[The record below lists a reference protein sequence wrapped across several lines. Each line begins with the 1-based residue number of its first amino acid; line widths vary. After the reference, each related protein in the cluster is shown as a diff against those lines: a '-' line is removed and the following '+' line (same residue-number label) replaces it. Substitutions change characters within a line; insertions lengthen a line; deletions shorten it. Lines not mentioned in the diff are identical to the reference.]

1 MKKNLLQK
9 NRKKTILTALALGL
23 CLLTPWH
30 RAEAVTSYTT
40 PNGLFR
46 LDYYSAGEKVT
57 GKWYDEIM
65 LEEDRVYLTSQG
77 ELPDWQKERL
87 HFAADYWEGVLKH
100 TKTAKQPAVLAV
112 TVNHDYYNAAAQA
125 GYCDVE
131 RNGQTVS
138 VPMPN
143 AVINHGQTPR
153 SEDGPAG
160 FVVIGTLMFPPDGEQ
175 DRYDMPLPQVS
186 YIALTP
192 TVIHEICHALGIGA
206 HEAPLTRFSE
216 KTFLYESH
224 LYDWRG
230 VQAKP
235 GMEIRT
241 VNHEA
246 ETEPYFDLPRY
257 FDDWP
262 DAAVPYFSGS
272 HVRNVLEEAELRAY
286 NYYGEKL
293 EQKVPG
299 LPVDGNEGY
308 GDEDVVNLSHI
319 ELRNGWMSH
328 QAWRN
333 YVSFMEA
340 ELAVL
345 QDLGYT
351 IDRRDFFGRS
361 VYSDGRI
368 IVNDAP
374 YYARNAD
381 GTAYIAGAYNE
392 NPYGMGLHIYGSGN
406 TVFQNAPLLTKGM
419 AAVGI
424 RIDGCG
430 NNVTV
435 SRGVNV
441 QADGPNGNG
450 ILAAFGK
457 DHRITLAEG
466 SKVTADG
473 EGGIGAAFDFGQ
485 NELGNEYGSR
495 ASYAAR
501 YASQYV
507 YGFED
512 TLDSDL
518 LETDGPLVDD
528 FTVRGEL
535 SGKKAAIAI
544 SDNAFVKN
552 IHIGT
557 GAKLSGDIV
566 SRWVYDDDKITT
578 VINGETIPD
587 PGMARQ
593 YEGDEELTTRLSFE
607 GTGLTYNGNITG
619 ADNMRLNV
627 SGSLVYGGTAK
638 VLSATLEKGGSLFGG
653 TYDLIPGGAVR
664 DASSAVGYSL
674 PYKLN
679 GNPKELQNVGL
690 FTNHGTIGA
699 TDKNSSLRIHG
710 DLLSDGTL
718 LAWAGGSARHI
729 AVSGRANIDGSDV
742 QVANWSE
749 VLPDET
755 VTVLTAS
762 SIEGDTKTPV
772 GTRYAVSGMMSA
784 ENKIEN
790 NVLSVVTR
798 TENNLGEMDE
808 TQSETFGA
816 MTAMYSNLKNN
827 NDARVNEM
835 RTLFHLPSS
844 EAKEALRAISSN
856 ASAKNMAAVQRSNVT
871 QHLLSARLNEAFTTK
886 PVKVKIPVQHLM
898 DVNESKA
905 VSTEREIALK
915 QNAVEQNIIS
925 KNATAQAADKMDD
938 GVDVS
943 LNVLEPAANEI
954 WLKFGKNWG
963 DVRGDTDYHSTVTL
977 LGWDKAVGKN
987 WRAGVF
993 AGYGQTNFT
1002 DNSSGNKLKDVRFG
1016 LYAGFNNAK
1025 SEGMAYLDYG
1035 WMRNKLRRGVMGM
1048 TAGADYHSRI
1058 LEVGGEYLY
1067 DLQAGQNKAWHVRP
1081 YVNAQL
1087 SRLWQ
1092 NGYREDGAGVF
1103 NQVVDSKHNDYF
1115 GMGAGVEFKRYLA
1128 GGNYA
1133 IRAGVKHAFAGA
1145 EPRLRY
1151 SYMGDAA
1158 NTYDMRN
1165 VQDKTHFV
1173 LSIGGEVEVAKGWS
1187 IGGDAIWQRGRH
1199 DKDLS
1204 CSVTVRRMW

>member
-1 MKKNLLQK
+1 MKKYLSGRK
-9 NRKKTILTALALGL
+9 KKTILTALALGL

-112 TVNHDYYNAAAQA
+112 TVNHDFDNAAAQPS
-125 GYCDVE
+125 YSDVE

-143 AVINHGQTPR
+143 AVINHGQTLR

-160 FVVIGTLMFPPDGEQ
+160 FVVIGTPLFPPDGEQ
-175 DRYDMPLPQVS
+175 TRYDTPLPQVS
-186 YIALTP
+186 YMALTS

-206 HEAPLTRFSE
+206 HELPLTRFSE
-216 KTFLYESH
+216 KPNLYESH

-272 HVRNVLEEAELRAY
+272 HVRDVLEESELRAY

-299 LPVDGNEGY
+299 LPVNGNEGL
-308 GDEDVVNLSHI
+308 DSEDLVDLSHI

-328 QAWRN
+328 QVWRN

-345 QDLGYT
+345 QDLGYA

-361 VYSDGRI
+361 VYGDGRT

-381 GTAYIAGAYNE
+381 GTAYIAGAYNK

-406 TVFQNAPLLTKGM
+406 TVFQNAPLMTKGM

-430 NNVTV
+430 NDVTV
-435 SRGVNV
+435 NRGVNV

-450 ILAAFGK
+450 ILTAFGK
-457 DHRITLAEG
+457 DHRITLTEG

-485 NELGNEYGSR
+485 NELGNEFGSR

-501 YASQYV
+501 YFSQYV
-507 YGFED
+507 YQYEA
-512 TLDSDL
+512 TLDSDWV
-518 LETDGPLVDD
+518 ETDGPLATD

-578 VINGETIPD
+578 VINGETLPD

-593 YEGDEELTTRLSFE
+593 YDGNDELTTRLSFE

-627 SGSLVYGGTAK
+627 SGGLVYGGTAK
-638 VLSATLEKGGSLFGG
+638 VLSATVEKGGSLFGG

-679 GNPKELQNVGL
+679 GNPKELQNVGM

-718 LAWAGGSARHI
+718 LAWAGGSAGHI
-729 AVSGRANIDGSDV
+729 AVSGRANIEGSDV
-742 QVANWSE
+742 QVANWND
-749 VLPDET
+749 VLPDEKI
-755 VTVLTAS
+755 TVLTAAS
-762 SIEGDTKTPV
+762 VKGDTKTPM
-772 GTRYAVSGMMSA
+772 GRSYAVSGMMSA
-784 ENKIEN
+784 ENRIEN

-798 TENNLGEMDE
+798 TENNLGAMD
-808 TQSETFGA
+808 TAQRETFDA
-816 MTAMYSNLKNN
+816 MTAMYHKLKKN
-827 NDARVNEM
+827 NDARVDEM
-835 RTLFHLPSS
+835 RTLFHLPSA
-844 EAKEALRAISSN
+844 EAKEALSSISSN
-856 ASAKNMAAVQRSNVT
+856 AAAKSIAAVQRSNVT
-871 QHLLSARLNEAFTTK
+871 QHLLSARLNEAFTSK
-886 PVKVKIPVQHLM
+886 PVKVKIPVQHLN
-898 DVNESKA
+898 DSEDDSVEISTKA
-905 VSTEREIALK
+905 V
-915 QNAVEQNIIS
+915 
-925 KNATAQAADKMDD
+925 
-938 GVDVS
+938 
-943 LNVLEPAANEI
+943 EPAANEI

-963 DVRGDTDYHSTVTL
+963 DVQGNTDYHSTVTL

-993 AGYGQTNFT
+993 AGYGQTSFT
-1002 DNSSGNKLKDVRFG
+1002 DNSSSNKLKDVRFG

-1025 SEGMAYLDYG
+1025 SEGMVYLDYG
-1035 WMRNKLRRGVMGM
+1035 WLRNKLRRGVMGM

-1058 LEVGGEYLY
+1058 LELGGEYLY
-1067 DLQAGQNKAWHVRP
+1067 DLQAGKNKAWHVRP

-1128 GGNYA
+1128 GGSYA

-1173 LSIGGEVEVAKGWS
+1173 LSIGGEVEVSKGWS
-1187 IGGDAIWQRGRH
+1187 IGGDATWQRGRH

>member
-1 MKKNLLQK
+1 MKKYLSGRK
-9 NRKKTILTALALGL
+9 KKTILTSLALGL

-100 TKTAKQPAVLAV
+100 TKTAKQPVVLAV
-112 TVNHDYYNAAAQA
+112 TVNHDYYNAAAQP
-125 GYCDVE
+125 GYTDME
-131 RNGQTVS
+131 IDGQTVS

-143 AVINHGQTPR
+143 AVINHGQTLR

-160 FVVIGTLMFPPDGEQ
+160 FVVIGTPLFPPDGEQ
-175 DRYDMPLPQVS
+175 TRYDTPLPQVS
-186 YIALTP
+186 YMALTS

-206 HEAPLTRFSE
+206 HELPLTRFSE
-216 KTFLYESH
+216 KPNLYESH

-272 HVRNVLEEAELRAY
+272 HVRDVLEESELRAY

-299 LPVDGNEGY
+299 LPVNGNEGL
-308 GDEDVVNLSHI
+308 DSEDLVDLSHI

-328 QAWRN
+328 QVWRN

-345 QDLGYT
+345 QDLGYA

-361 VYSDGRI
+361 VYGDGRT

-381 GTAYIAGAYNE
+381 GTAYIAGAYNK

-406 TVFQNAPLLTKGM
+406 TVFQNAPLMTKGM

-430 NNVTV
+430 NDVTV
-435 SRGVNV
+435 NRGVNV

-450 ILAAFGK
+450 ILTAFGK
-457 DHRITLAEG
+457 DHRITLTEG

-485 NELGNEYGSR
+485 NELGNEFGSR

-501 YASQYV
+501 YFSQYV
-507 YGFED
+507 YKYEA
-512 TLDSDL
+512 TLDSDWV
-518 LETDGPLVDD
+518 ETDGPLATD

-578 VINGETIPD
+578 VINGETLPD

-593 YEGDEELTTRLSFE
+593 YDGNDELTTRLSFE

-627 SGSLVYGGTAK
+627 SGGLLYGGTAK
-638 VLSATLEKGGSLFGG
+638 VLSAAVEKGGSLFGG

-679 GNPKELQNVGL
+679 GNPKELQSVGL
-690 FTNHGTIGA
+690 FTNHGTISA
-699 TDKNSSLRIHG
+699 AMKNTKLRING

-718 LAWAGGSARHI
+718 LAWAGGSAGHI
-729 AVSGRANIDGSDV
+729 AVSGRANIEGSDV
-742 QVANWSE
+742 QVANWND
-749 VLPDET
+749 VLPDEKI
-755 VTVLTAS
+755 TVLTAAS
-762 SIEGDTKTPV
+762 VKGDTKTPT
-772 GTRYAVSGMMSA
+772 GRSYAVSGMMSA
-784 ENKIEN
+784 ENRIEN

-798 TENNLGEMDE
+798 TENNLGAMD
-808 TQSETFGA
+808 TAQRETFDA
-816 MTAMYSNLKNN
+816 MTAMYHNLKKN
-827 NDARVNEM
+827 NDARVDEM
-835 RTLFHLPSS
+835 RTLFHLPSA

-856 ASAKNMAAVQRSNVT
+856 AAAKNMAAVQRSNVT

-905 VSTEREIALK
+905 VSTEREI
-915 QNAVEQNIIS
+915 
-925 KNATAQAADKMDD
+925 MDD
-938 GVDVS
+938 GADVS
-943 LNVLEPAANEI
+943 LNVLEPAANDI

-963 DVRGDTDYHSTVTL
+963 DVQGDTDYHSTATL

-1002 DNSSGNKLKDVRFG
+1002 DNSSSNKLKDVRFG

-1035 WMRNKLRRGVMGM
+1035 WMHNKLRRGVMGM
-1048 TAGADYHSRI
+1048 TASADYHSRI
-1058 LEVGGEYLY
+1058 LELGGEYLY

-1128 GGNYA
+1128 GGSYA
-1133 IRAGVKHAFAGA
+1133 VRAGVKHAFAGA

-1173 LSIGGEVEVAKGWS
+1173 LSIGGEVEVSKGWS
-1187 IGGDAIWQRGRH
+1187 IGGDATWQRGCH

>member
-1 MKKNLLQK
+1 M
-9 NRKKTILTALALGL
+9 RRT
-23 CLLTPWH
+23 
-30 RAEAVTSYTT
+30 
-40 PNGLFR
+40 
-46 LDYYSAGEKVT
+46 
-57 GKWYDEIM
+57 M
-65 LEEDRVYLTSQG
+65 
-77 ELPDWQKERL
+77 
-87 HFAADYWEGVLKH
+87 
-100 TKTAKQPAVLAV
+100 PA
-112 TVNHDYYNAAAQA
+112 
-125 GYCDVE
+125 
-131 RNGQTVS
+131 
-138 VPMPN
+138 M
-143 AVINHGQTPR
+143 
-153 SEDGPAG
+153 
-160 FVVIGTLMFPPDGEQ
+160 
-175 DRYDMPLPQVS
+175 
-186 YIALTP
+186 
-192 TVIHEICHALGIGA
+192 
-206 HEAPLTRFSE
+206 
-216 KTFLYESH
+216 
-224 LYDWRG
+224 
-230 VQAKP
+230 
-235 GMEIRT
+235 RT
-241 VNHEA
+241 VRN
-246 ETEPYFDLPRY
+246 ET
-257 FDDWP
+257 
-262 DAAVPYFSGS
+262 
-272 HVRNVLEEAELRAY
+272 
-286 NYYGEKL
+286 
-293 EQKVPG
+293 
-299 LPVDGNEGY
+299 
-308 GDEDVVNLSHI
+308 
-319 ELRNGWMSH
+319 
-328 QAWRN
+328 
-333 YVSFMEA
+333 
-340 ELAVL
+340 
-345 QDLGYT
+345 
-351 IDRRDFFGRS
+351 
-361 VYSDGRI
+361 
-368 IVNDAP
+368 
-374 YYARNAD
+374 
-381 GTAYIAGAYNE
+381 
-392 NPYGMGLHIYGSGN
+392 PYGMGLHIYGSGN
-406 TVFQNAPLLTKGM
+406 TVIQNAPLLTKGM

-435 SRGVNV
+435 SKGVNV
-441 QADGPNGNG
+441 QADGLNGNG

-457 DHRITLAEG
+457 DHRITLTEG

-485 NELGNEYGSR
+485 NSLGNEFGSR

-501 YASQYV
+501 YFSQYV
-507 YGFED
+507 YGQER

-528 FTVRGEL
+528 FTVQGEL

-578 VINGETIPD
+578 FIDGETLPD

-593 YEGDEELTTRLSFE
+593 YDGNDELTTRLSFE

-627 SGSLVYGGTAK
+627 SGSLVYSGTAK
-638 VLSATLEKGGSLFGG
+638 VLSATVEKGGSLFGG
-653 TYDLIPGGAVR
+653 TYDLIPDGAVCN
-664 DASSAVGYSL
+664 ASPTVGYTL
-674 PYKLN
+674 PYKIN
-679 GNPKELQNVGL
+679 GSARELQNVGL

-699 TDKNSSLRIHG
+699 TDKNSSLRING
-710 DLLSDGTL
+710 DLLSDGML
-718 LAWAGGSARHI
+718 LAWAGSGAGHI
-729 AVSGRANIDGSDV
+729 AVSGRAKIDGSDV

-749 VLPDET
+749 VLPDEK

-762 SIEGDTKTPV
+762 SIEGDTKTPT
-772 GTRYAVSGMMSA
+772 GRSYAVSGMMSA
-784 ENKIEN
+784 ENRIEN

-798 TENNLGEMDE
+798 TENNLGAMDAA
-808 TQSETFGA
+808 QRETFDA
-816 MTAMYSNLKNN
+816 MTTMYNNLKNN
-827 NDARVNEM
+827 NDVRMNEM
-835 RTLFHLPSS
+835 RTLFHLPSA

-856 ASAKNMAAVQRSNVT
+856 AAAKNMAAVQRSNVT

-963 DVRGDTDYHSTVTL
+963 DVRGDTDYHSTATL

-1002 DNSSGNKLKDVRFG
+1002 DNNSSNKLKDVRFG

-1025 SEGMAYLDYG
+1025 SEGMVYLDYG

-1087 SRLWQ
+1087 SSLWQ
-1092 NGYREDGAGVF
+1092 NGYSEDGAGVF
-1103 NQVVDSKHNDYF
+1103 NQVVQSKHNDYF

>member
-1 MKKNLLQK
+1 MLKGIKMKKYLSRRK
-9 NRKKTILTALALGL
+9 KKTILTALALGL
-23 CLLTPWH
+23 CLVSPWH

-46 LDYYSAGEKVT
+46 LDYYGAGEKVT

-87 HFAADYWEGVLKH
+87 NFAADYWEGVLKH

-112 TVNHDYYNAAAQA
+112 TVNHDFDNAAAQPS
-125 GYCDVE
+125 YSDVE

-138 VPMPN
+138 VATPN
-143 AVINHGQTPR
+143 AVLNDGKTLRPV
-153 SEDGPAG
+153 DGPAG
-160 FVVIGTLMFPPDGEQ
+160 FVVIGTPLFPPDCEQ

-186 YIALTP
+186 YIALTSS
-192 TVIHEICHALGIGA
+192 VIHELGHALGIGA

-299 LPVDGNEGY
+299 LPIDGNEGY

-361 VYSDGRI
+361 VYGDGRTI
-368 IVNDAP
+368 MNDAP

-381 GTAYIAGAYNE
+381 GTAYIAGAYNK

-406 TVFQNAPLLTKGM
+406 TVFQNAPLMTKGM

-430 NNVTV
+430 NDVTV

-485 NELGNEYGSR
+485 NNLGNEYGAR
-495 ASYAAR
+495 ASYAGR
-501 YASQYV
+501 YLSQYV

-512 TLDSDL
+512 VLETAL

-552 IHIGT
+552 IHIST
-557 GAKLSGDIV
+557 GAKLSGDIL

-578 VINGETIPD
+578 FINGETVPD

-607 GTGLTYNGNITG
+607 GTGLTYSGNITG

-627 SGSLVYGGTAK
+627 SGGLLYGGTAK
-638 VLSATLEKGGSLFGG
+638 VLSATVEKGGSLFGG
-653 TYDLIPGGAVR
+653 RYDLIPGGAVR

-674 PYKLN
+674 PYKIN
-679 GNPKELQNVGL
+679 GSQKKLQNVGL

-699 TDKNSSLRIHG
+699 TGKNSSLRVNG
-710 DLLSDGTL
+710 DLLSDGML
-718 LAWAGGSARHI
+718 LAWAGGSAGHI
-729 AVSGRANIDGSDV
+729 AVSGRANIEGSDV
-742 QVANWSE
+742 QIANWND

-755 VTVLTAS
+755 VTVLTAAS
-762 SIEGDTKTPV
+762 VKGDTKTPL

-784 ENKIEN
+784 ENRIDN

-798 TENNLGEMDE
+798 TENNLGAIDAA
-808 TQSETFGA
+808 QRETFDA
-816 MTAMYSNLKNN
+816 MASMYHNLKNS

-835 RTLFHLPSS
+835 RTLFHLPSA

-856 ASAKNMAAVQRSNVT
+856 LAAKSMAAVQRSNVT
-871 QHLLSARLNEAFTTK
+871 QHLLSARLNEAFTSK
-886 PVKVKIPVQHLM
+886 PVKVKIPVQHLN
-898 DVNESKA
+898 DSE
-905 VSTEREIALK
+905 
-915 QNAVEQNIIS
+915 
-925 KNATAQAADKMDD
+925 DD
-938 GVDVS
+938 GVEITTKTV
-943 LNVLEPAANEI
+943 EPAANEI

-963 DVRGDTDYHSTVTL
+963 DVRGDTDYHSTATL

-993 AGYGQTNFT
+993 AGYGQTSFA
-1002 DNSSGNKLKDVRFG
+1002 DNTSGNKLKDTRFG

-1025 SEGMAYLDYG
+1025 SEGMVYLDYG
-1035 WMRNKLRRGVMGM
+1035 WLRNKLRRGVMGM

-1058 LEVGGEYLY
+1058 LELGGEYLY
-1067 DLQAGQNKAWHVRP
+1067 DLQAGLNKAWHVRP

-1092 NGYREDGAGVF
+1092 NGYSEDGDGVF
-1103 NQVVDSKHNDYF
+1103 NQVVQGKHNDYF
-1115 GMGAGVEFKRYLA
+1115 GMGLGVEFKRYLA
-1128 GGNYA
+1128 GGTYA

-1187 IGGDAIWQRGRH
+1187 VGGDATFQRGSH
-1199 DKDLS
+1199 DKDWS
-1204 CSVTVRRMW
+1204 CGITVRRMW

>member
-1 MKKNLLQK
+1 MKKYLSR
-9 NRKKTILTALALGL
+9 RKKRTILTALALGL
-23 CLLTPWH
+23 WLLTPWH

-46 LDYYSAGEKVT
+46 LDYYGAGESFT
-57 GKWYDEIM
+57 GKWYEDNMIDYGEDAP
-65 LEEDRVYLTSQG
+65 LEFERDKRYMTSQD
-77 ELPDWQKERL
+77 ELPDWQKEHL
-87 HFAADYWEGVLKH
+87 NFAADYCEALLKH

-112 TVNHDYYNAAAQA
+112 TVNNDLYNAAAE
-125 GYCDVE
+125 GSNTDVKI
-131 RNGQTVS
+131 NGQS
-138 VPMPN
+138 VGVPSPN
-143 AVINHGQTPR
+143 AVINHGKILTA
-153 SEDGPAG
+153 EDGPAG
-160 FVVIGTLMFPPDGEQ
+160 FMVLGAPLFPPDGEQ
-175 DRYDMPLPQVS
+175 GRYDMPLPQDS
-186 YIALTP
+186 QLGLAS
-192 TVIHEICHALGIGA
+192 TVIHEFGHALGFWTSD
-206 HEAPLTRFSE
+206 APMTRFSE
-216 KTFLYESH
+216 KSYLYESH

-230 VQAKP
+230 VQAQP

-241 VNHEA
+241 PNREA
-246 ETEPYFDLPRY
+246 ATEPYFDLPKYINAR
-257 FDDWP
+257 P
-262 DAAVPYFSGS
+262 NAAIPYFSGQ
-272 HVRNVLEEAELRAY
+272 HVSDVLEGEELRTY
-286 NYYGEKL
+286 NYFGIKL
-293 EQKVPG
+293 DQKVPG
-299 LPVDGNEGY
+299 LPVNGNEG
-308 GDEDVVNLSHI
+308 DDSEDYVDLTHI
-319 ELRNGWMSH
+319 ELRNSQMSH
-328 QAWRN
+328 QSWSN
-333 YVSFMEA
+333 YMSFMEA
-340 ELAVL
+340 ELAAL

-361 VYSDGRI
+361 VYGDGRT

-381 GTAYIAGAYNE
+381 GTAYVAGAYNE
-392 NPYGMGLHIYGSGN
+392 NPYGMGLHIYGSEN
-406 TVFQNAPLLTKGM
+406 TVLQNAPLMTKGV

-430 NNVTV
+430 NSVTV
-435 SRGVNV
+435 GRGVNV

-450 ILAAFGK
+450 ILVAYGK
-457 DHRITLAEG
+457 NHKITLAEG
-466 SKVTADG
+466 SKVTADS

-485 NELGNEYGSR
+485 NNAGNEYGAR
-495 ASYAAR
+495 ASYAGR
-501 YASQYV
+501 YLSQYV
-507 YGFED
+507 HQYEA
-512 TLDSDL
+512 TLDSDWV
-518 LETDGPLVDD
+518 ETDGPLATD
-528 FTVRGEL
+528 FTVQGEL

-578 VINGETIPD
+578 VIYGEVLPD
-587 PGMARQ
+587 PAMQRQ
-593 YEGDEELTTRLSFE
+593 YDGNDELTTRLSFE

-627 SGSLVYGGTAK
+627 SGGLLYGGTAK
-638 VLSATLEKGGSLFGG
+638 VLSATVEKGGSLFGG
-653 TYDLIPGGAVR
+653 TYDLIPDGAVR
-664 DASSAVGYSL
+664 NASPNLGYSL

-679 GNPKELQNVGL
+679 GSARELQNVGL

-699 TDKNSSLRIHG
+699 TDKNSSLRING
-710 DLLSDGTL
+710 DLLSDGML
-718 LAWAGGSARHI
+718 LAWAGSGAGHI
-729 AVSGRANIDGSDV
+729 AVSGRAKIDGSDV

-762 SIEGDTKTPV
+762 SIDGNTKTPV

-784 ENKIEN
+784 ENIIEN

-798 TENNLGEMDE
+798 TENNLGAMDAA
-808 TQSETFGA
+808 QRETFDA
-816 MTAMYSNLKNN
+816 MTTMYNNLKNN
-827 NDARVNEM
+827 NDVRVDEM
-835 RTLFHLPSS
+835 RTLFHLPSA
-844 EAKEALRAISSN
+844 EAKEALSSISSN
-856 ASAKNMAAVQRSNVT
+856 AAAKNMAAVQCSNVT

-886 PVKVKIPVQHLM
+886 PMKVKIPVQHL
-898 DVNESKA
+898 DES
-905 VSTEREIALK
+905 
-915 QNAVEQNIIS
+915 N
-925 KNATAQAADKMDD
+925 DD
-938 GVDVS
+938 GVEITTKTV
-943 LNVLEPAANEI
+943 EPAANEI

-963 DVRGDTDYHSTVTL
+963 DVKGNTDYHSTVTL
-977 LGWDKAVGKN
+977 LGWDKAAGKN

-993 AGYGQTNFT
+993 AGYGQTSFT
-1002 DNSSGNKLKDVRFG
+1002 DNSSSNKLKDVRFG

-1025 SEGMAYLDYG
+1025 SEGMVYLDYG

-1048 TAGADYHSRI
+1048 TASADYHSRI

-1103 NQVVDSKHNDYF
+1103 NQVVQSKHNDYF

-1133 IRAGVKHAFAGA
+1133 IRAGVKHALAGA

-1151 SYMGDAA
+1151 SYMGDQA
-1158 NTYDMRN
+1158 NTYDMHN

-1173 LSIGGEVEVAKGWS
+1173 LSIGGEIQIAKGWS
-1187 IGGDAIWQRGRH
+1187 LGGDATWQRGRH

-1204 CSVTVRRMW
+1204 CSVMVKRMW

>member
-1 MKKNLLQK
+1 MKKYLSRRK
-9 NRKKTILTALALGL
+9 KKTILTALALGL

-112 TVNHDYYNAAAQA
+112 TVNHDYYNAAGQP
-125 GYCDVE
+125 GYTDME
-131 RNGQTVS
+131 IDGQTVS

-175 DRYDMPLPQVS
+175 TRYDTPLPQVS
-186 YIALTP
+186 YMAFTP

-206 HEAPLTRFSE
+206 HEVPLTRFSE
-216 KTFLYESH
+216 KPNLYESH

-235 GMEIRT
+235 GMEIQT

-246 ETEPYFDLPRY
+246 KTEPYFDLPRY
-257 FDDWP
+257 VDDRP

-272 HVRNVLEEAELRAY
+272 HVSDVLEGSELRAY
-286 NYYGEKL
+286 NYYGYKL

-299 LPVDGNEGY
+299 LPINGNEGY
-308 GDEDVVNLSHI
+308 GDIDKVDLSHI

-328 QAWRN
+328 QMWRN
-333 YVSFMEA
+333 YVGFMEA

-345 QDLGYT
+345 QDLGYS

-361 VYSDGRI
+361 VYGDGRT

-392 NPYGMGLHIYGSGN
+392 TPYGMGLHIYGSGN
-406 TVFQNAPLLTKGM
+406 TVIQNAPLLTKGM

-435 SRGVNV
+435 SKGVNV
-441 QADGPNGNG
+441 QADGLNGNG

-457 DHRITLAEG
+457 DHRITLTEG

-485 NELGNEYGSR
+485 NSLGNEFGSR

-501 YASQYV
+501 YFSQYV
-507 YGFED
+507 YGQER

-528 FTVRGEL
+528 FTVQGEL

-578 VINGETIPD
+578 FIDGETLPD

-593 YEGDEELTTRLSFE
+593 YDGNDELTTRLSFE

-627 SGSLVYGGTAK
+627 SGSLVYSGTAK
-638 VLSATLEKGGSLFGG
+638 VLSATVEKGGSLFGG
-653 TYDLIPGGAVR
+653 TYDLIPDGAVCN
-664 DASSAVGYSL
+664 ASPTVGYTL
-674 PYKLN
+674 PYKIN
-679 GNPKELQNVGL
+679 GSARELQNVGL

-699 TDKNSSLRIHG
+699 TDKNSSLRING
-710 DLLSDGTL
+710 DLLSDGML
-718 LAWAGGSARHI
+718 LAWAGSGAGHI
-729 AVSGRANIDGSDV
+729 AVSGRAKIDGSDV

-749 VLPDET
+749 VLPDEK

-762 SIEGDTKTPV
+762 SIEGDTKTPT
-772 GTRYAVSGMMSA
+772 GRSYAVSGMMSA
-784 ENKIEN
+784 ENRIEN

-798 TENNLGEMDE
+798 TENNLGAMDAA
-808 TQSETFGA
+808 QRETFDA
-816 MTAMYSNLKNN
+816 MTTMYNNLKNN
-827 NDARVNEM
+827 NDVRMNEM
-835 RTLFHLPSS
+835 RTLFHLPSA

-856 ASAKNMAAVQRSNVT
+856 AAAKNMAAVQRSNVT

-886 PVKVKIPVQHLM
+886 PVKVKIPVQHL
-898 DVNESKA
+898 
-905 VSTEREIALK
+905 
-915 QNAVEQNIIS
+915 
-925 KNATAQAADKMDD
+925 
-938 GVDVS
+938 VDVS

-963 DVRGDTDYHSTVTL
+963 DVRGDTDYHSTATL

-1002 DNSSGNKLKDVRFG
+1002 DNNSSNKLKDVRFG

-1025 SEGMAYLDYG
+1025 SEGMVYLDYG

-1087 SRLWQ
+1087 SSLWQ
-1092 NGYREDGAGVF
+1092 NGYSEDGAGVF
-1103 NQVVDSKHNDYF
+1103 NQVVQSKHNDYF

>member
-1 MKKNLLQK
+1 MKKYLSGRK
-9 NRKKTILTALALGL
+9 KKTILTSLALGL

-112 TVNHDYYNAAAQA
+112 TVNHDYYNAAAQP
-125 GYCDVE
+125 GYTDME
-131 RNGQTVS
+131 IDGQTVS

-143 AVINHGQTPR
+143 AVINHGQTLR

-160 FVVIGTLMFPPDGEQ
+160 FVVIGTPLFPPDGEQ
-175 DRYDMPLPQVS
+175 TRYDTPLPQVS
-186 YIALTP
+186 YMALTS

-206 HEAPLTRFSE
+206 HELPLTRFSE
-216 KTFLYESH
+216 KPNLYESH

-272 HVRNVLEEAELRAY
+272 HVRDVLEESELRAY

-299 LPVDGNEGY
+299 LPVNGNEGL
-308 GDEDVVNLSHI
+308 DSEDLVDLSHI

-328 QAWRN
+328 QVWRN

-345 QDLGYT
+345 QDLGYA

-361 VYSDGRI
+361 VYGDGRT

-381 GTAYIAGAYNE
+381 GTAYIAGAYNK

-406 TVFQNAPLLTKGM
+406 TVFQNAPLMTKGM

-430 NNVTV
+430 NDVTV
-435 SRGVNV
+435 NRGVNV

-450 ILAAFGK
+450 ILTAFGK
-457 DHRITLAEG
+457 DHRITLTEG

-485 NELGNEYGSR
+485 NELGNEFGSR

-501 YASQYV
+501 YFSQYV
-507 YGFED
+507 YKYEA
-512 TLDSDL
+512 TLDSDWV
-518 LETDGPLVDD
+518 ETDGPLATD

-578 VINGETIPD
+578 VINGETLPD

-593 YEGDEELTTRLSFE
+593 YDGNDELTTRLSFE

-627 SGSLVYGGTAK
+627 SGGLLYGGTAK
-638 VLSATLEKGGSLFGG
+638 VLSAAVEKGGSLFGG

-679 GNPKELQNVGL
+679 GNPKELQSVGL
-690 FTNHGTIGA
+690 FTNHGTISA
-699 TDKNSSLRIHG
+699 AMKNTKLRING

-718 LAWAGGSARHI
+718 LAWAGGSAGHI
-729 AVSGRANIDGSDV
+729 AVSGRANIEGSDV
-742 QVANWSE
+742 QVANWND
-749 VLPDET
+749 VLPDEKI
-755 VTVLTAS
+755 TVLTAAS
-762 SIEGDTKTPV
+762 VKGDTKTPT
-772 GTRYAVSGMMSA
+772 GRSYAVSGMMSA
-784 ENKIEN
+784 ENRIEN

-798 TENNLGEMDE
+798 TENNLGAMD
-808 TQSETFGA
+808 TAQRETFDA
-816 MTAMYSNLKNN
+816 MTAMYHNLKKN
-827 NDARVNEM
+827 NDARVDEM
-835 RTLFHLPSS
+835 RTLFHLPSA

-856 ASAKNMAAVQRSNVT
+856 AAAKNMAAVQRSNVT

-915 QNAVEQNIIS
+915 QNALEQNIIS

-963 DVRGDTDYHSTVTL
+963 DVRGDTDYHSTATL
-977 LGWDKAVGKN
+977 LGWDKQVASD

-1002 DNSSGNKLKDVRFG
+1002 DNSSSNKLKDVRFG

-1035 WMRNKLRRGVMGM
+1035 WMHNKLRRGVMGM
-1048 TAGADYHSRI
+1048 TASADYHSRI
-1058 LEVGGEYLY
+1058 LELGGEYLY

-1128 GGNYA
+1128 GGSYA
-1133 IRAGVKHAFAGA
+1133 VRAGVKHAFAGA

-1173 LSIGGEVEVAKGWS
+1173 LSIGGEVEVSKGWS
-1187 IGGDAIWQRGRH
+1187 IGGDATWQRGCH

>member
-1 MKKNLLQK
+1 MKKYLSGRK
-9 NRKKTILTALALGL
+9 KKTILTSLALGL

-30 RAEAVTSYTT
+30 RAEAVTSYAT

-46 LDYYSAGEKVT
+46 LDYYGTGESFT
-57 GKWYDEIM
+57 GKWY
-65 LEEDRVYLTSQG
+65 EENMIDYGEDAPYEYERDKRYMTSDG
-77 ELPDWQKERL
+77 ELPDWQKEQL
-87 HFAADYWEGVLKH
+87 NFAADYCDALLKH
-100 TKTAKQPAVLAV
+100 TKTAKQPATLAV
-112 TVNHDYYNAAAQA
+112 TVKDELYNAAAE
-125 GYCDVE
+125 GSNTDVE
-131 RNGQTVS
+131 INGQS
-138 VPMPN
+138 VGVPSPI
-143 AVINHGQTPR
+143 AVLNHGKILTA
-153 SEDGPAG
+153 EDGPAG
-160 FVVIGTLMFPPDGEQ
+160 FVVLGAPLFPPDGEQ
-175 DRYDMPLPQVS
+175 GRYDMPLPQDS
-186 YIALTP
+186 QLGLAS
-192 TVIHEICHALGIGA
+192 TVIHEFGHALGFWTSD
-206 HEAPLTRFSE
+206 APLTRFSE
-216 KTFLYESH
+216 KSYLYESH

-230 VQAKP
+230 VQAQP

-241 VNHEA
+241 PNREA
-246 ETEPYFDLPRY
+246 ATEPYFDLPKYINAR
-257 FDDWP
+257 P
-262 DAAVPYFSGS
+262 NAAIPYFSGQ
-272 HVRNVLEEAELRAY
+272 HVSDVLEGEELRTY
-286 NYYGEKL
+286 NYFGIKL
-293 EQKVPG
+293 DQKVPG
-299 LPVDGNEGY
+299 LPVNGNEG
-308 GDEDVVNLSHI
+308 DDSEDYVDLTHI
-319 ELRNGWMSH
+319 ELRNSLMSH
-328 QAWRN
+328 QSWSN
-333 YVSFMEA
+333 YMSFMEA
-340 ELAVL
+340 ELAAL

-361 VYSDGRI
+361 VYGDGRT

-381 GTAYIAGAYNE
+381 GTAYIAGTYNK

-406 TVFQNAPLLTKGM
+406 TVIQNAPLMTKGM

-430 NNVTV
+430 NDVTV
-435 SRGVNV
+435 NKGVNV

-450 ILAAFGK
+450 ILAAYGK

-485 NELGNEYGSR
+485 NSLGNGFGAR
-495 ASYAAR
+495 ASYAGR
-501 YASQYV
+501 YSSQYV
-507 YGFED
+507 YQYEA
-512 TLDSDL
+512 TLDSDWV
-518 LETDGPLVDD
+518 ETDGPLATD

-578 VINGETIPD
+578 VIYGEVLPD
-587 PGMARQ
+587 PAMQRQ
-593 YEGDEELTTRLSFE
+593 YDGNDELTTRLSFE
-607 GTGLTYNGNITG
+607 GAGLTYNGNITG

-627 SGSLVYGGTAK
+627 SGGLLYGGTAK
-638 VLSATLEKGGSLFGG
+638 VLSAAVEKGGSLFGG
-653 TYDLIPGGAVR
+653 TYDLIPDGAVSN
-664 DASSAVGYSL
+664 ASPAVGYSL
-674 PYKLN
+674 PYKIN
-679 GNPKELQNVGL
+679 GSSKELQNVGL

-699 TDKNSSLRIHG
+699 ATKDTTLRING

-718 LAWAGGSARHI
+718 LAWAGGGAGHI
-729 AVSGRANIDGSDV
+729 AVSGRAQIDGSDV

-762 SIEGDTKTPV
+762 SIEGDTKTPL

-798 TENNLGEMDE
+798 TENNLGAMDAA
-808 TQSETFGA
+808 QRETFDA

-835 RTLFHLPSS
+835 RTLFHLPSAK
-844 EAKEALRAISSN
+844 AKEALSSISSN
-856 ASAKNMAAVQRSNVT
+856 AAAKNMAAVQRSNVT

-886 PVKVKIPVQHLM
+886 PMKVKIPVQHL
-898 DVNESKA
+898 DES
-905 VSTEREIALK
+905 
-915 QNAVEQNIIS
+915 N
-925 KNATAQAADKMDD
+925 DD
-938 GVDVS
+938 GVEITAKTV
-943 LNVLEPAANEI
+943 EPAVNDV

-963 DVRGDTDYHSTVTL
+963 DVRGDTDYHSSATL

-1002 DNSSGNKLKDVRFG
+1002 DNSSSNKLKDVRFG

-1025 SEGMAYLDYG
+1025 SEGMVYLDYG

-1092 NGYREDGAGVF
+1092 NGYSEDGAGVF
-1103 NQVVDSKHNDYF
+1103 NQVVQSKHNDYF

-1133 IRAGVKHAFAGA
+1133 IRAGVKHALAGA

-1158 NTYDMRN
+1158 NTYDMHN

-1173 LSIGGEVEVAKGWS
+1173 LSIGGEIQIAKGWS
-1187 IGGDAIWQRGRH
+1187 IGGDATWQRGRH

>member
-1 MKKNLLQK
+1 MDISWS
-9 NRKKTILTALALGL
+9 RRSRG
-23 CLLTPWH
+23 CP
-30 RAEAVTSYTT
+30 
-40 PNGLFR
+40 
-46 LDYYSAGEKVT
+46 
-57 GKWYDEIM
+57 
-65 LEEDRVYLTSQG
+65 
-77 ELPDWQKERL
+77 
-87 HFAADYWEGVLKH
+87 
-100 TKTAKQPAVLAV
+100 
-112 TVNHDYYNAAAQA
+112 VN
-125 GYCDVE
+125 
-131 RNGQTVS
+131 
-138 VPMPN
+138 
-143 AVINHGQTPR
+143 
-153 SEDGPAG
+153 
-160 FVVIGTLMFPPDGEQ
+160 
-175 DRYDMPLPQVS
+175 
-186 YIALTP
+186 
-192 TVIHEICHALGIGA
+192 
-206 HEAPLTRFSE
+206 
-216 KTFLYESH
+216 
-224 LYDWRG
+224 
-230 VQAKP
+230 
-235 GMEIRT
+235 
-241 VNHEA
+241 
-246 ETEPYFDLPRY
+246 
-257 FDDWP
+257 
-262 DAAVPYFSGS
+262 
-272 HVRNVLEEAELRAY
+272 
-286 NYYGEKL
+286 
-293 EQKVPG
+293 
-299 LPVDGNEGY
+299 GNEGL
-308 GDEDVVNLSHI
+308 DSEDLVDLSHI

-328 QAWRN
+328 QVWRN

-345 QDLGYT
+345 QDLGYA

-361 VYSDGRI
+361 VYGDGRT
-368 IVNDAP
+368 IVNDVP

-430 NNVTV
+430 NDVAV

-466 SKVTADG
+466 SKVTAAG

-485 NELGNEYGSR
+485 NSLGNEYGSR

-512 TLDSDL
+512 MLDPDL

-528 FTVRGEL
+528 FTVQGEL

-578 VINGETIPD
+578 VINGETLPD

-593 YEGDEELTTRLSFE
+593 YDGNDELTTRLSFE

-627 SGSLVYGGTAK
+627 SGGLVYGGTAK
-638 VLSATLEKGGSLFGG
+638 VLSATVEKGGSLFGG
-653 TYDLIPGGAVR
+653 TYDLVPEGAVR
-664 DASSAVGYSL
+664 NASSAGYSL

-679 GNPKELQNVGL
+679 GNSKELQNVGL
-690 FTNHGTIGA
+690 FTNHGTFGA
-699 TDKNSSLRIHG
+699 CAKDATLRIHG

-718 LAWAGGSARHI
+718 LAWAGGSAGHI
-729 AVSGRANIDGSDV
+729 AVSGRAKIDGSDV
-742 QVANWSE
+742 QVANWGD
-749 VLPDET
+749 VLPDEK

-762 SIEGDTKTPV
+762 SIEGDTKTPL

-1002 DNSSGNKLKDVRFG
+1002 DNSSSNKLKDVRFG

-1092 NGYREDGAGVF
+1092 NGYSEDGAGVF

-1158 NTYDMRN
+1158 NSYDMRN